1 MTYETRIGIEIAG
14 IRRSIPLS
22 FHYRVE
28 KIGGRQHAIHD
39 SVHILNGNQRL
50 PGEWIYK
57 AIGTRQLRELD
68 EQLIEYWKSGK
79 AL

>member
-22 FHYRVE
+22 FRYRVE
-28 KIGGRQHAIHD
+28 NIGGIHHPIHD
-39 SVHILNGNQRL
+39 SVFIVKGNKRL

-57 AIGTRQLRELD
+57 AIGVRQLKELD
-68 EQLIEYWKSGK
+68 GKLLKHWMSGK
-79 AL
+79 AA